1 MADIEAAKKLAATK
15 AVEQNFHPSYSYV
28 GIGSG
33 TTIVYVVDAIKALG
47 IPTENIA
54 FVPTGSQSTH
64 LILKAGLNPLS
75 FDSIPSGT
83 LLDVNFDGADEV
95 DEDLNCIKGGGA
107 CLYQEKLVATHSKR
121 FVCVADYRKLQK
133 RLLTQWKTIP
143 IEVQPLAVNAVVA
156 QLASDLGSVNPKVRE
171 GKGDEAGPAKT
182 DQGNFIVD
190 APFPPLLLPSDVAG
204 KGAAFVQGKD
214 GWEVAALA
222 TKIKCIEGVL
232 SVGIFSGE
240 NGEQVLARGIKM
252 GGQKPSVVYFG
263 MADGSVTVKKTGG
276 ADYTQS

>member
-1 MADIEAAKKLAATK
+1 MSDIEAAKKLAATR
-15 AVEQNFHPSYSYV
+15 AVEENFKPSFRYV

-33 TTIVYVVDAIKALG
+33 TTIVYVVDAIKALD
-47 IPTENIA
+47 IPTEDIS
-54 FVPTGSQSTH
+54 FVPTGSQSKD
-64 LILKAGLNPLS
+64 LILKAGLKPLS
-75 FDSIPSGT
+75 FDAIPSGQ

-143 IEVQPLAVNAVVA
+143 IEVEPLAVNAVVA
-156 QLASDLGSVNPKVRE
+156 QLVSDLGSTGPQIRE
-171 GKGDEAGPAKT
+171 GKEDKAGPAKT

-204 KGAAFVQGKD
+204 KGAGFVQGD
-214 GWEVAALA
+214 GGWEVNALA

-240 NGEQVLARGIKM
+240 NGEQALARGLKM

-263 MADGSVTVKKTGG
+263 MADGSVTVQKASDTK
-276 ADYTQS
+276 

>member
-1 MADIEAAKKLAATK
+1 MSDIEAAKRLAAIR
-15 AVEQNFHPSYSYV
+15 AVQENFHPSYRYV

-33 TTIVYVVDAIKALG
+33 TTIVYVVDAIKALD
-47 IPTENIA
+47 IPTEAIS
-54 FVPTGSQSTH
+54 FIPTGSQSKQ

-75 FDSIPSGT
+75 FDSIPSGV

-156 QLASDLGSVNPKVRE
+156 QLVDDLGSTDPKVRQ
-171 GKGDEAGPAKT
+171 GKGEEAGPVKT

-190 APFPPLLLPSDVAG
+190 APFSPLLLPSDITG
-204 KGAAFVQGKD
+204 KGSGFVQGKD
-214 GWEVAALA
+214 GWEVNALA

-240 NGEQVLARGIKM
+240 NGEQALARGLKM

-263 MADGSVTVKKTGG
+263 MADGSVTVQEAGDAK
-276 ADYTQS
+276 